1 MNNNAVR
8 DERIK
13 KETGKYGMQA
23 ALLMAFGIIIETVV
37 MCFIAR
43 TTTFV
48 WLFDLLLLF
57 FGAGY
62 LLIRILKNGTVQD
75 ERIKEDTTRYT
86 MQVLAI
92 YTIGLFAE
100 VIVKSF
106 FLHAALKE
114 WVGSLTILVIGMSY
128 FSIQL
133 FAHGLNT
140 PASVVGVELPT
151 TDSQRKSKAW
161 KDYLITDAIIAAGWL
176 VLDLMYPPMLFWI
189 PLSNH
194 VISAAATIVM
204 EFVCTFLVGFLIDIV
219 TFHIVS
225 KIADRQIGNS
235 VKNPKK

>member
-43 TTTFV
+43 ATTFV

-75 ERIKEDTTRYT
+75 ERVKEDTTRYT
-86 MQVLAI
+86 MQMLAI
-92 YTIGLFAE
+92 FTIGLFAE

-106 FLHAALKE
+106 FLHAASIE
-114 WVGSLTILVIGMSY
+114 WAGSLTILVIGLSY

-133 FAHGLNT
+133 FAHGLNA
-140 PASVVGVELPT
+140 PASVMGVELPT
-151 TDSQRKSKAW
+151 TDGQRKRKTW
-161 KDYLITDAIIAAGWL
+161 KDYLITDTIIAAGWL
-176 VLDLMYPPMLFWI
+176 VLDLMYPQMLFWI

-194 VISAAATIVM
+194 VVSVTATIVI
-204 EFVCTFLVGFLIDIV
+204 ELVGTFLVGFLLDIV

-225 KIADRQIGNS
+225 KIADRQIDDN
-235 VKNPKK
+235 VKNPK